1 MSTLPVPKDIK
12 DLFEDLLGRPVTVGV
27 TDPAVAAD
35 LNKAVVALYVDSS
48 RKLTAVAGMDLK
60 LASYAGAAI
69 GLIPQGGAEA
79 SIEDGEL
86 TPMLADNV
94 REVCNIITGLLNQL
108 DLPHLKL
115 YESYMPGESAP
126 TDATA
131 RLLALG
137 ARLDLMVEIGG
148 YGKGKFWLS
157 LAG

>member
-1 MSTLPVPKDIK
+1 MSPLPAPKAIR
-12 DLFEDLLGRPVTVGV
+12 DLFEDMLGRSVTVGV
-27 TDPAVAAD
+27 TDPALAEDLRRAA
-35 LNKAVVALYVDSS
+35 VALYVDNS
-48 RKLTAVAGMDLK
+48 RKLTAVAGLDLN

-69 GLIPQGGAEA
+69 GLIPVGGAEA

-94 REVCNIITGLLNQL
+94 REICNILTGLLNQQ

-115 YESYMPGESAP
+115 YESYMPGETAP
-126 TDATA
+126 ADATS

-137 ARLDLMVEIGG
+137 ARLDLKVDIAG
-148 YGKGKFWLS
+148 YGSGKFWLS

>member
-1 MSTLPVPKDIK
+1 MSTLPVPKNIK

-27 TDPAVAAD
+27 SDPAVAAD
-35 LNKAVVALYVDSS
+35 LKKAVIALYVDNS
-48 RKLTAVAGMDLK
+48 RKLMAVAGMDLK
-60 LASYAGAAI
+60 LAAYAGAAI

-79 SIEDGEL
+79 SVEDGEL

-94 REVCNIITGLLNQL
+94 REVCNILTGLLNQL

-115 YESYMPGESAP
+115 YESYMPGEPAP
-126 TDATA
+126 ADATA

-137 ARLDLMVEIGG
+137 ARLDLAVEIGG
-148 YGKGKFWLS
+148 YGTGKFWLS